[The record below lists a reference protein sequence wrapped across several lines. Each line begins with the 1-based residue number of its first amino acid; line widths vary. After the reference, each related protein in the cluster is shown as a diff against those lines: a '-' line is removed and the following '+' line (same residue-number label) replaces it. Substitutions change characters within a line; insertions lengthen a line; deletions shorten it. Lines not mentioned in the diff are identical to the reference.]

1 MKFSS
6 MKLIL
11 ASLFLFTVLTIGTT
25 AQATITG
32 DVTGGGTFSDN
43 INSDNGWI
51 TESPAGNRV
60 DFWTFTAQA
69 NDVLSVDITSQVDF
83 GISVYFGEVMDDL
96 GFAFNN
102 NGNFTDP
109 TTSNVGTYIDGTNGF
124 FGTVGSSLSNITLAN
139 AGIYTIAAGGDLGF
153 GASGPFSYSMDIGIT
168 NAVPEAATLPLIF
181 GGMISLM
188 MMRRKPS

>member
-1 MKFSS
+1 

-25 AQATITG
+25 AQATIVG

-43 INSDNGWI
+43 VSTDNGWI
-51 TESPAGNRV
+51 TENPTGNGV
-60 DFWTFTAQA
+60 DFWTFTASA
-69 NDVLSVDITSQVDF
+69 NDMLSVDITSLIDF

-109 TTSNVGTYIDGTNGF
+109 TTSNAGTYIGGTNGN
-124 FGTVGSSLSNITLAN
+124 FGTVGSMLNLTLAN

-153 GASGPFSYSMDIGIT
+153 GSSGLFNYSMDIDIT
-168 NAVPEAATLPLIF
+168 NAVPVPETATLPLIL
-181 GGMISLM
+181 GGMISLII
-188 MMRRKPS
+188 MRRKVS